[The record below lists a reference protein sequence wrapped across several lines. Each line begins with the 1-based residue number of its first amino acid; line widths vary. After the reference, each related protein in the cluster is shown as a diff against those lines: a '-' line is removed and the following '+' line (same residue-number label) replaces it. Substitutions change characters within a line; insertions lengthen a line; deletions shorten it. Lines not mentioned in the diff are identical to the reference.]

1 LPDAPLSTALASATV
16 VVLKALALVLVVV
29 VARAVIGRPDLRE
42 MKGLTFRV
50 LVPVTAFA
58 LLLTF
63 LLQRADVR
71 PVAGAVAATLG
82 VSCFLGAVVFSASF
96 ARRVFAGTLGREAEP
111 GVNPWI

>member
-1 LPDAPLSTALASATV
+1 
-16 VVLKALALVLVVV
+16 
-29 VARAVIGRPDLRE
+29 
-42 MKGLTFRV
+42 V